1 MQDESDKNI
10 NNNNDININ
19 NENQELKKK
28 ESMEDKTSSINSE
41 DKNINDEIINGLLNK
56 AEKDNELKFKI
67 NQQIDTNSLENIKQD
82 IINFYLIEKQKYEEK
97 KRKIE
102 INKNY
107 NYNTNSKVNTPNYNK
122 NSKRTRPNSATKML
136 NKKNRF
142 EKYDK
147 EKISYEVYHQ
157 YQKMN
162 FNASI
167 PFIQRMEL
175 YSLKRCLKDYKIEEL
190 TNLQSPKISEKEIVQ
205 TFNRLIEDSNRRLF
219 KSKKISNQKNKKE
232 QDIKNNNKKNNINI
246 NNNIKERKAG
256 NPAEKKTFSKKKW
269 DEIYEKRFGSKLKQR
284 NDKLEQKRK
293 EKEAEIKKEEDN
305 IINNLNKKQEIFN
318 QRYGM
323 KRNISANN
331 LTKSSNHSLNSNK
344 YYIGNNKIV
353 TNLNQRLYYNELNK
367 KDFDYKY
374 FLEKANE
381 LIDNCDNNDNINIK
395 NNKKGNKNL
404 NIKINSFRKGA
415 NGARSQHIQKSSSV
429 YNFIDFDDK
438 KDNTNKEEEKNNF
451 DKIIKD
457 DIDLR
462 ISETSIVNNS
472 KVEITGSPSI
482 NNKGKTES
490 AEKII
495 DRFFEN

>member
-1 MQDESDKNI
+1 MQNENDKNL

-19 NENQELKKK
+19 NKNQEIKNKDNI
-28 ESMEDKTSSINSE
+28 EDKNSSINSE
-41 DKNINDEIINGLLNK
+41 DKSINDEIISGLLNK
-56 AEKDNELKFKI
+56 SKRNKELKFKI
-67 NQQIDTNSLENIKQD
+67 NQQIDSNSLENIKQD

-107 NYNTNSKVNTPNYNK
+107 NYNTNSKVNTPSYNK
-122 NSKRTRPNSATKML
+122 NSKRTRPNSATKNL
-136 NKKNRF
+136 SKSSRF

-147 EKISYEVYHQ
+147 ERISYEIYHQ

-190 TNLQSPKISEKEIVQ
+190 TNLQSPKISEKEIIQ

-219 KSKKISNQKNKKE
+219 KSKKISNKKNKENK
-232 QDIKNNNKKNNINI
+232 DIKNNKKNNI
-246 NNNIKERKAG
+246 KEKKG
-256 NPAEKKTFSKKKW
+256 NHVEKKTFSKKKW
-269 DEIYEKRFGSKLKQR
+269 DEIYEKRFGSKLKER

-293 EKEAEIKKEEDN
+293 EKEAEIKKEEDI

-318 QRYGM
+318 KRYGM
-323 KRNISANN
+323 KRNNSANN

-353 TNLNQRLYYNELNK
+353 TNLNQRLYYNELKK

-381 LIDNCDNNDNINIK
+381 LIDNCENNDK
-395 NNKKGNKNL
+395 
-404 NIKINSFRKGA
+404 
-415 NGARSQHIQKSSSV
+415 
-429 YNFIDFDDK
+429 
-438 KDNTNKEEEKNNF
+438 
-451 DKIIKD
+451 
-457 DIDLR
+457 
-462 ISETSIVNNS
+462 
-472 KVEITGSPSI
+472 
-482 NNKGKTES
+482 
-490 AEKII
+490 
-495 DRFFEN
+495 

>member
-1 MQDESDKNI
+1 
-10 NNNNDININ
+10 
-19 NENQELKKK
+19 
-28 ESMEDKTSSINSE
+28 
-41 DKNINDEIINGLLNK
+41 
-56 AEKDNELKFKI
+56 
-67 NQQIDTNSLENIKQD
+67 
-82 IINFYLIEKQKYEEK
+82 
-97 KRKIE
+97 
-102 INKNY
+102 
-107 NYNTNSKVNTPNYNK
+107 
-122 NSKRTRPNSATKML
+122 
-136 NKKNRF
+136 
-142 EKYDK
+142 
-147 EKISYEVYHQ
+147 
-157 YQKMN
+157 MN
-162 FNASI
+162 FNSSI

-219 KSKKISNQKNKKE
+219 KSKKISNQKNKENKDI
-232 QDIKNNNKKNNINI
+232 DIKSNKKNNINI
-246 NNNIKERKAG
+246 NKG
-256 NPAEKKTFSKKKW
+256 NHVEKKTFSKKKW
-269 DEIYEKRFGSKLKQR
+269 DEIYEKRFGSKLKER

-293 EKEAEIKKEEDN
+293 EKEAEIKKEEDI

-318 QRYGM
+318 KRYGM
-323 KRNISANN
+323 KRNNSANN

-353 TNLNQRLYYNELNK
+353 TNLNQRLYYNELKK

-381 LIDNCDNNDNINIK
+381 LIDNCENNDNNNIK
-395 NNKKGNKNL
+395 RNKKGNKNL

-415 NGARSQHIQKSSSV
+415 NGVRSNNIQKSSSV
-429 YNFIDFDDK
+429 YNFIDFEDK
-438 KDNTNKEEEKNNF
+438 NNKSNKEEEKNNF

>member
-1 MQDESDKNI
+1 MQDESDKNK
-10 NNNNDININ
+10 NNNNDIKIN
-19 NENQELKKK
+19 NENQELKNKDNI
-28 ESMEDKTSSINSE
+28 EDKSSSINSE

-56 AEKDNELKFKI
+56 AEKNNELKFKI

-175 YSLKRCLKDYKIEEL
+175 YSLKKCLKDYKIEEL

-205 TFNRLIEDSNRRLF
+205 TFNRLIEDSNRRLC
-219 KSKKISNQKNKKE
+219 KSKKVLNKKE
-232 QDIKNNNKKNNINI
+232 PKEMKINNKK
-246 NNNIKERKAG
+246 K
-256 NPAEKKTFSKKKW
+256 EKKEIKKSFSKKKW
-269 DEIYEKRFGSKLKQR
+269 DEIYEKRFKSKLKER
-284 NDKLEQKRK
+284 NNKLEKKRK
-293 EKEAEIKKEEDN
+293 EKEEKIKKEEDT
-305 IINNLNKKQEIFN
+305 IIDNLNKKQELLN
-318 QRYGM
+318 QKYGM

-331 LTKSSNHSLNSNK
+331 LTKSSLHSLNGNK
-344 YYIGNNKIV
+344 YYIGNSKIV
-353 TNLNQRLYYNELNK
+353 TNLNQRLYYNEIKK
-367 KDFDYKY
+367 KDIYYKS
-374 FLEKANE
+374 FLEKAHELLDDNE
-381 LIDNCDNNDNINIK
+381 YDSKNIK
-395 NNKKGNKNL
+395 SGNKKNC
-404 NIKINSFRKGA
+404 FRKRTKA
-415 NGARSQHIQKSSSV
+415 EKKKDNRKKNVV
-429 YNFIDFDDK
+429 YNFIDFDENKDK
-438 KDNTNKEEEKNNF
+438 KEEEKNNNNF
-451 DKIIKD
+451 NKIIKD
-457 DIDLR
+457 LKDDSRL
-462 ISETSIVNNS
+462 SETSMVHNS
-472 KVEITGSPSI
+472 KIEITYTGNA
-482 NNKGKTES
+482 NNQKNES

-495 DRFFEN
+495 DGFFEK

>member
-1 MQDESDKNI
+1 MLQSIQDENDKNR

-19 NENQELKKK
+19 NENQELKNKDNI
-28 ESMEDKTSSINSE
+28 EDKSSSLNSE
-41 DKNINDEIINGLLNK
+41 DKNIDDEIINGLLNK

-107 NYNTNSKVNTPNYNK
+107 NYNTNSKVNTPSYNK

-246 NNNIKERKAG
+246 NNNIKGRKAG

-284 NDKLEQKRK
+284 NDK
-293 EKEAEIKKEEDN
+293 
-305 IINNLNKKQEIFN
+305 
-318 QRYGM
+318 
-323 KRNISANN
+323 
-331 LTKSSNHSLNSNK
+331 
-344 YYIGNNKIV
+344 
-353 TNLNQRLYYNELNK
+353 
-367 KDFDYKY
+367 
-374 FLEKANE
+374 
-381 LIDNCDNNDNINIK
+381 
-395 NNKKGNKNL
+395 
-404 NIKINSFRKGA
+404 
-415 NGARSQHIQKSSSV
+415 
-429 YNFIDFDDK
+429 
-438 KDNTNKEEEKNNF
+438 
-451 DKIIKD
+451 
-457 DIDLR
+457 
-462 ISETSIVNNS
+462 
-472 KVEITGSPSI
+472 
-482 NNKGKTES
+482 
-490 AEKII
+490 
-495 DRFFEN
+495 